1 MNQNET
7 TTEIRSLELDV
18 RAMTMLFYHLQQKV
32 SEQAT
37 NIDNL
42 TGQIIDLQ
50 LKAVQQESPQEMS
63 DSMTDFI
70 RWAGGKAQLVRNG
83 KVIYEQL
90 DIEQLKK

>member
-50 LKAVQQESPQEMS
+50 LKAVQQEGPEMS

-70 RWAGGKAQLVRNG
+70 RWAGGKAPLERNG
-83 KVIYEQL
+83 KVIYKQL
-90 DIEQLKK
+90 GLEQLKK